1 MPGSAIPEEVA
12 EVTPEWMTE
21 VLARHAPGVTVTAV
35 DVLDAHSGTT
45 GRARLGL
52 TMTGERG
59 PLPETVFCKLAPF
72 DPRQRALLA
81 QFGIGVLEARFYA
94 ELASDVGVRIPAV
107 WHARDR
113 PRRVVHHGA
122 RGPRRRGVHLP
133 ARGGADPAERAAAT
147 LEALAELHGAFWE
160 SPRFAGDLAWVPERA
175 GFGAGGP
182 HDPLAIAASAHFAQ
196 RALDA
201 FGAEM
206 PPAFS
211 AVGTLYRDHTAEILD
226 LFDEGP
232 RTLIHGD
239 PHEGNL
245 FDDGPVAGFFDWAMF
260 SRSPAVRD
268 VAYHCASSLPVE
280 VRRSEEAALLRRY
293 REALASAG
301 VALDADIVERQYRLF
316 SVFAWVSMA
325 STAAMGS
332 LWQPADVGM
341 EAMRRATAAVDDLD
355 AVSLVG
361 ELLG

>member
-1 MPGSAIPEEVA
+1 MPRSAIPEEVA

-21 VLARHAPGVTVTAV
+21 VLSPHAPGVVVIAV
-35 DVLDAHSGTT
+35 EVLDAHSGTT

-52 TMTGERG
+52 TMSGDRG

-94 ELASDVGVRIPAV
+94 ELADDVGVRIPAV
-107 WHARDR
+107 WHAET
-113 PRRVVHHGA
+113 
-122 RGPRRRGVHLP
+122 GPDGSFIIVLEDLDASGCTFRRGG
-133 ARGGADPAERAAAT
+133 RADPAERAAAT
-147 LEALAELHGAFWE
+147 LEGLAGLHARFWE
-160 SPRFAGDLAWVPERA
+160 SPRFAGDLGWVPERA
-175 GFGAGGP
+175 GFGSGGP
-182 HDPLAIAASAHFAQ
+182 RDPLAIAASAHFAQ

-211 AVGTLYRDHTAEILD
+211 AVGTLYRDRTAEILD

-280 VRRSEEAALLRRY
+280 VRRSTEATLLRRY

-301 VALDADIVERQYRLF
+301 VTLDADMVERQYRLF

-332 LWQPADVGM
+332 RWQPADVGM

-355 AVSLVG
+355 AVSLVN